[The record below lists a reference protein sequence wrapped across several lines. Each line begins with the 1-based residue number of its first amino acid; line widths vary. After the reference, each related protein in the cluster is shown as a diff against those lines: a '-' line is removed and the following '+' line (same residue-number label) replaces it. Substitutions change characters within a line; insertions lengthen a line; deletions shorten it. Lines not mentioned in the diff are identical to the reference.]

1 MSDLWLDT
9 VLVQLDVAPRHGLQ
23 LMYSLDQMPW
33 LLFISSR
40 NFVQL
45 LFESGY
51 YLRAVLIELGTE
63 DEEIHCPKQGGVAAD
78 ARESIQRDTAT
89 LATVTDTEF
98 EESDS
103 CTDVESDKTVSW
115 RRTNLF

>member
-1 MSDLWLDT
+1 
-9 VLVQLDVAPRHGLQ
+9 
-23 LMYSLDQMPW
+23 MYSLDQMPW

-51 YLRAVLIELGTE
+51 YLRAVLIKLGTE
-63 DEEIHCPKQGGVAAD
+63 DEEIHCLKQGGVAAD
-78 ARESIQRDTAT
+78 TRESIQRDTAM

-98 EESDS
+98 EE
-103 CTDVESDKTVSW
+103 
-115 RRTNLF
+115 

>member
-1 MSDLWLDT
+1 
-9 VLVQLDVAPRHGLQ
+9 
-23 LMYSLDQMPW
+23 MYSLDQMPW

-51 YLRAVLIELGTE
+51 YLRAVLIKLGTK
-63 DEEIHCPKQGGVAAD
+63 DEEIHCLKQGGVAAD
-78 ARESIQRDTAT
+78 ASESIQRDTAT

-103 CTDVESDKTVSW
+103 STDVE
-115 RRTNLF
+115 

>member
-1 MSDLWLDT
+1 
-9 VLVQLDVAPRHGLQ
+9 
-23 LMYSLDQMPW
+23 MYSLNQMPW

-51 YLRAVLIELGTE
+51 YSRVMLIKLGTE
-63 DEEIHCPKQGGVAAD
+63 DEEVHCLKQGGVAAD

-103 CTDVESDKTVSW
+103 CTDVE
-115 RRTNLF
+115 